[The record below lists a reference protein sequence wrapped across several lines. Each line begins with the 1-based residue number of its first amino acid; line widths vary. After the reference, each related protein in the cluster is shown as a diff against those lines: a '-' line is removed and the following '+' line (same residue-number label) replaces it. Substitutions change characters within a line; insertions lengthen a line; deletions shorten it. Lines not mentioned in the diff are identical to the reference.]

1 MFKAERCRK
10 GQQTHQM
17 FLSHQQ
23 LSSQKLKDKKEK
35 IEKSNNFYKYILLLQ
50 ITSHGEYYVSEKR
63 TISIPYDPYL

>member
-1 MFKAERCRK
+1 
-10 GQQTHQM
+10 M

-35 IEKSNNFYKYILLLQ
+35 IEKSNNLYILLLQ